1 MFECQRLLCI
11 QVVLVY
17 RPGEEV
23 MLVMGASF
31 LLFSES
37 MRPVAREPTVSFLLP
52 AKESS
57 PRPEYILSISADW
70 PEAGLVTKLYSV
82 YFSLSKIAIK
92 KCVFSKRTINVSV
105 SCF

>member
-1 MFECQRLLCI
+1 
-11 QVVLVY
+11 
-17 RPGEEV
+17 

-37 MRPVAREPTVSFLLP
+37 MRPVAREPAVSFLLP

-70 PEAGLVTKLYSV
+70 PEDAAALAGTNWSGLANPSDMLICNADLKKMLLVRS
-82 YFSLSKIAIK
+82 
-92 KCVFSKRTINVSV
+92 
-105 SCF
+105 

>member
-1 MFECQRLLCI
+1 
-11 QVVLVY
+11 
-17 RPGEEV
+17 

-37 MRPVAREPTVSFLLP
+37 MRPVAREPAVSFLLP

-70 PEAGLVTKLYSV
+70 PEDTALAGTNWSGLANPSDMLICNADLKNKCFWLDHVPLYLVAY
-82 YFSLSKIAIK
+82 KIA
-92 KCVFSKRTINVSV
+92 NNSV
-105 SCF
+105 P